1 MTEKAAVAL
10 MATASEATVL
20 ALIWGKL
27 RRDLLSVVLI
37 VFTAIVVVAAIFAD
51 ILAPHDPLTQ
61 SILNINKPPS
71 ADHWLGTDQYGRD
84 VLSRIIH
91 GARNSLSI
99 GLIGPSFAAVLGTIL
114 GVAAGYFGGWVDRT
128 ISRFVDLFL
137 AFPALL
143 MGILVSAMLGSGFWD
158 MVAVLTVAFAPQFAR
173 LARASTLATRSEPF
187 VEAAVSCGVT
197 NSAIIWRHIL
207 PNISGAVIVALTL
220 WIASAIRIEATLSF
234 LGLGTQAPTPS
245 WGNIIRDGL
254 NNIFG
259 SSWPIIA
266 TGAVMTLCVLTF
278 NIIGD
283 AVRDVLD
290 PDTSND

>member
-1 MTEKAAVAL
+1 MTDKAVISAIIPTE
-10 MATASEATVL
+10 ATALS
-20 ALIWGKL
+20 LIWSKL
-27 RRDLLSVVLI
+27 RRDYLSLILLAFTSVVVI
-37 VFTAIVVVAAIFAD
+37 AAIFAD
-51 ILAPHDPLTQ
+51 VLAPHDPLAQ
-61 SILNINKPPS
+61 SILNINRPPS

-84 VLSRIIH
+84 VLSRIIY
-91 GARNSLSI
+91 GARSSLSI
-99 GLIGPSFAAVLGTIL
+99 GIMGPIFAAVIGTIL
-114 GVAAGYFGGWVDRT
+114 GIVAGYFGGWIDRS
-128 ISRFVDLFL
+128 ISRVVDLFL

-143 MGILVSAMLGSGFWD
+143 MGILVSAVLGSGFWD
-158 MVAVLTVAFAPQFAR
+158 MIAVLTVAFAPQFAR
-173 LARASTLATRSEPF
+173 LARASTLATKSEPF
-187 VEAAVSCGVT
+187 VEAAVSCGVRNVT
-197 NSAIIWRHIL
+197 IIWRHIL
-207 PNISGAVIVALTL
+207 PNISGAIIVALTL